1 MTFKFEQI
9 KRFRLSL
16 EYRPNGTKF
25 SVLLT
30 SVIYHGVCN
39 HTISKLYGFED
50 EAKGNKS
57 KFFHI
62 IFLITNKHE

>member
-1 MTFKFEQI
+1 MTFKFEQMR
-9 KRFRLSL
+9 KFRLSL

-30 SVIYHGVCN
+30 SVSYHGVCN

-57 KFFHI
+57 KFFTL
-62 IFLITNKHE
+62 FLINIKHE